1 MINYHPNN
9 DMLLE
14 HAKGN
19 LNLAMATAVSAHCEL
34 CQQCQQ
40 TLADMTQL
48 QADVALSKTDHSA
61 EEFET
66 SIDLDDMLASIM
78 QLTPTS
84 TAKQRLPQHAIVSVK
99 GHEFSLPTAF
109 RQQADQTWSGIG
121 KISRM
126 RLDTEKSPSR
136 ASLLHIEAGGEI
148 PEHTHQGTEVTLL
161 LEGHFEDEFNR
172 YGPGDFIVLD
182 GEHQHSPK
190 TKEGCLCFTVVD
202 APLHFTKGISKLL
215 NPIGELIY

>member
-1 MINYHPNN
+1 
-9 DMLLE
+9 MLLE

-34 CQQCQQ
+34 CHKCQQ
-40 TLADMTQL
+40 VLAEMTQF
-48 QADVALSKTDHSA
+48 QADVALSETDKSA
-61 EEFET
+61 QEFET

-84 TAKQRLPQHAIVSVK
+84 KASRLPQHAIVSVK

-136 ASLLHIEAGGEI
+136 ASLLHIDAGGEI

-161 LEGHFEDEFNR
+161 LEGHFEDEFNH

-182 GEHQHSPK
+182 SNHQHSPK
-190 TKEGCLCFTVVD
+190 TKEGCLCYTVVD

>member
-1 MINYHPNN
+1 
-9 DMLLE
+9 MLLE

-34 CQQCQQ
+34 CQKCQHV
-40 TLADMTQL
+40 LAEMTQF
-48 QADVALSKTDHSA
+48 QADVALSETDNSA
-61 EEFET
+61 QEFET
-66 SIDLDDMLASIM
+66 SIDLDDMLTSIM
-78 QLTPTS
+78 QLTPAS
-84 TAKQRLPQHAIVSVK
+84 IASRLPQHAIVSVK

-136 ASLLHIEAGGEI
+136 ASLLHIDAGGEI

-182 GEHQHSPK
+182 SNHQHSPK
-190 TKEGCLCFTVVD
+190 TQEGCLCYTVVD

-215 NPIGELIY
+215 NPIAELIY

>member
-9 DMLLE
+9 DMLVE

-19 LNLAMATAVSAHCEL
+19 LSLAMATAVAAHCEL

-40 TLADMTQL
+40 TLSDLTQL
-48 QADVALSKTDHSA
+48 QADVALSKVDDAAS
-61 EEFET
+61 EFET

-78 QLTPTS
+78 QLSPVS
-84 TAKQRLPQHAIVSVK
+84 SEIQRPQHAIVSVK

-109 RQQADQTWSGIG
+109 RQQTDQSWSGIG

-126 RLDTEKSPSR
+126 RLDSEKGPSR
-136 ASLLHIEAGGEI
+136 ASLLHIDAGGEI
-148 PEHTHQGTEVTLL
+148 PEHTHQGCEVTLL
-161 LEGHFEDEFNR
+161 LEGHFEDEFNQ

-182 GEHQHSPK
+182 ANHQHSPK
-190 TKEGCLCFTVVD
+190 TKEGCLCYTVVD

>member
-19 LNLAMATAVSAHCEL
+19 LNLAMETAVSAHCEL
-34 CQQCQQ
+34 CQKCQHV
-40 TLADMTQL
+40 LAEMTQF
-48 QADVALSKTDHSA
+48 QADVALSETDNSA
-61 EEFET
+61 QEFET
-66 SIDLDDMLASIM
+66 SIDLDDMLTSIM
-78 QLTPTS
+78 QLTPAS
-84 TAKQRLPQHAIVSVK
+84 IASRLPQHAIVSVK

-109 RQQADQTWSGIG
+109 RQQTDQTWSGIG

-136 ASLLHIEAGGEI
+136 ASLLHIDAGGEI

-182 GEHQHSPK
+182 SNHQHSPK
-190 TKEGCLCFTVVD
+190 TQEGCLCYTVVD